1 MKSHPIIPNNPLID
15 FLSLDTMICRRESI
29 HFDITRPYHRIR
41 YSQGHR
47 ADVLILKCFEFSK
60 DGCQEENA
68 QMKSI
73 MTAQARRAV
82 AITIETDPAYLE
94 TNGLIAPPASSHTRL
109 APGPTAM

>member
-1 MKSHPIIPNNPLID
+1 
-15 FLSLDTMICRRESI
+15 MICRRESI

-60 DGCQEENA
+60 DGCKEENA

-73 MTAQARRAV
+73 MTAHTRRAV
-82 AITIETDPAYLE
+82 AITIETVLAYLDV
-94 TNGLIAPPASSHTRL
+94 TFDSFCTINAL
-109 APGPTAM
+109 APKFSA